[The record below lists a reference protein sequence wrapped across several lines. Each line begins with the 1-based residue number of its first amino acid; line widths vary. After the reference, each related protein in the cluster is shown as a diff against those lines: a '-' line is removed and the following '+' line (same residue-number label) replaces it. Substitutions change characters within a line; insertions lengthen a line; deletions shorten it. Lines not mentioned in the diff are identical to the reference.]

1 MNMESNFDDTMF
13 EVDEFDET
21 PTPSNLETD
30 PKPEKTDNQ
39 ETDSTPPSEGDQEDD
54 LTTEVLRLRGI
65 SNPDKI
71 KFEDESG
78 AVTERSWDSLTKEE
92 QINILADQREHQE
105 TNNELAEDEIDLINA
120 IRNSGMSVQDYM
132 QTITPQINQPQDTN
146 QFDAMSDEDLYA
158 FDILNKVGN
167 DNITDEELD
176 AALEAAKANETLFK
190 KTVDG
195 LRQQYNR
202 LQEEQKQNIANQQQA
217 AAQQRYQA
225 FANVVNNQIDNFNSF
240 AGQPIQLSNQ
250 DKDNLSEFML
260 ALDEDGSSA
269 LGKALQD
276 PKLLTKAAFWL
287 LNEQELIA
295 ELQKQQQDAYTRGYN
310 AGKGDILNKSKFV
323 FKPTKQTRR
332 GSYSS
337 PPPHSTQRCFTCHCY
352 WAWAF

>member
-21 PTPSNLETD
+21 PTPEKQEPD
-30 PKPEKTDNQ
+30 PKPEKEGNQ
-39 ETDSTPPSEGDQEDD
+39 ETDPPSEGDQEDD
-54 LTTEVLRLRGI
+54 LTTEVLKLRGI

-78 AVTERSWDSLTKEE
+78 AITERSWDSLTKEE
-92 QINILADQREHQE
+92 QINILADQREDQG
-105 TNNELAEDEIDLINA
+105 TNNDLAEDELELINS
-120 IRNSGMSVQDYM
+120 IRNSGMSVQDYI

-190 KTVDG
+190 KTVEG

-217 AAQQRYQA
+217 VAQQRYQA

-276 PKLLTKAAFWL
+276 PRLLTKAAFWL

-323 FKPTKQTRR
+323 FKPTKQAT
-332 GSYSS
+332 SKKDESIWDS
-337 PPPHSTQRCFTCHCY
+337 DD
-352 WAWAF
+352 WD

>member
-21 PTPSNLETD
+21 PTPNNQETD
-30 PKPEKTDNQ
+30 PKPEKTGNQ
-39 ETDSTPPSEGDQEDD
+39 ETDSTPSSEGDQEDD
-54 LTTEVLRLRGI
+54 LTTEVLKLRGI

-78 AVTERSWDSLTKEE
+78 AITERSWDSLTKEE

-190 KTVDG
+190 KTVEG

-217 AAQQRYQA
+217 VAQQRYQA

-276 PKLLTKAAFWL
+276 PRLLTKAAFWL

-323 FKPTKQTRR
+323 FKPTKQAT
-332 GSYSS
+332 SKKDESIWDS
-337 PPPHSTQRCFTCHCY
+337 DD
-352 WAWAF
+352 WD

>member
-54 LTTEVLRLRGI
+54 LTTEVLKLRGI

-276 PKLLTKAAFWL
+276 PRLLTKAAFWL

-323 FKPTKQTRR
+323 FKPTKQTT
-332 GSYSS
+332 SKKDESIWDS
-337 PPPHSTQRCFTCHCY
+337 DD
-352 WAWAF
+352 WD

>member
-13 EVDEFDET
+13 DVDEFDET
-21 PTPSNLETD
+21 PTPNNQETD
-30 PKPEKTDNQ
+30 PKPEKTGNQ

-54 LTTEVLRLRGI
+54 LTTEVLKLRGI

-105 TNNELAEDEIDLINA
+105 TNNELAEDEIDLINT

-132 QTITPQINQPQDTN
+132 QTITPQINQPQETN

-158 FDILNKVGN
+158 FDILNKVGD

-287 LNEQELIA
+287 LNEQDLIA

-323 FKPTKQTRR
+323 FKPTKPAT
-332 GSYSS
+332 SKKDESIWDS
-337 PPPHSTQRCFTCHCY
+337 DD
-352 WAWAF
+352 WD

>member
-21 PTPSNLETD
+21 PTPEKQEPD
-30 PKPEKTDNQ
+30 PKPEKEGNQ
-39 ETDSTPPSEGDQEDD
+39 ETTPPSEGDQEDD
-54 LTTEVLRLRGI
+54 LTTEVLKLRGI

-78 AVTERSWDSLTKEE
+78 AITERSWDSLTKEE

-105 TNNELAEDEIDLINA
+105 TTNELAEDEIDLINA

-146 QFDAMSDEDLYA
+146 QFDTMSDEDLYA

-225 FANVVNNQIDNFNSF
+225 FANVINNQIDNFNSF

-276 PKLLTKAAFWL
+276 PRLLTKAAFWL

-323 FKPTKQTRR
+323 FKPTKQTT
-332 GSYSS
+332 SKKDESIWDS
-337 PPPHSTQRCFTCHCY
+337 DD
-352 WAWAF
+352 WD

>member
-21 PTPSNLETD
+21 PTPEKQEPD
-30 PKPEKTDNQ
+30 PKPEKEGNQ
-39 ETDSTPPSEGDQEDD
+39 ETTPPSEGDQEDD
-54 LTTEVLRLRGI
+54 LTTEVLKLRGI

-78 AVTERSWDSLTKEE
+78 AITERSWDSLTKEE

-105 TNNELAEDEIDLINA
+105 TTNELAEDEIELINA

-146 QFDAMSDEDLYA
+146 QFDTMSDEDLYA

-225 FANVVNNQIDNFNSF
+225 FANVINNQIDNFNSF

-323 FKPTKQTRR
+323 FKPTKQTT
-332 GSYSS
+332 SKKDESIWDS
-337 PPPHSTQRCFTCHCY
+337 DD
-352 WAWAF
+352 WD

>member
-21 PTPSNLETD
+21 PTPEKPEPD
-30 PKPEKTDNQ
+30 PKPEKEEGSD
-39 ETDSTPPSEGDQEDD
+39 PSSGGDQEDD

-105 TNNELAEDEIDLINA
+105 TNNDLAEDEIELINS

-146 QFDAMSDEDLYA
+146 QFDSMSDEDLYA

-240 AGQPIQLSNQ
+240 AGQPIQLSNE

-295 ELQKQQQDAYTRGYN
+295 ELSKQQQDAYTRGYN

-323 FKPTKQTRR
+323 FKPSKQAT
-332 GSYSS
+332 SKKDESIWDS
-337 PPPHSTQRCFTCHCY
+337 DD
-352 WAWAF
+352 WN

>member
-1 MNMESNFDDTMF
+1 MESNFDDTMF

-21 PTPSNLETD
+21 PTSEKQEPD
-30 PKPEKTDNQ
+30 PKPEKEGNQ
-39 ETDSTPPSEGDQEDD
+39 ETPPPSEGDQEDD
-54 LTTEVLRLRGI
+54 LTTEVLKLRGI

-78 AVTERSWDSLTKEE
+78 AITERSWDSLTKEE
-92 QINILADQREHQE
+92 QINILADQREDQG
-105 TNNELAEDEIDLINA
+105 TNNDLAEDEIELINS
-120 IRNSGMSVQDYM
+120 IRNSGMSVQDYI

-167 DNITDEELD
+167 DNVTDEELD

-190 KTVDG
+190 KTVEG

-202 LQEEQKQNIANQQQA
+202 LQEEQKQNIANQQWA

-276 PKLLTKAAFWL
+276 PRLLTKAAFWL

-323 FKPTKQTRR
+323 FKPTKQAT
-332 GSYSS
+332 SKKDESIWDS
-337 PPPHSTQRCFTCHCY
+337 DD
-352 WAWAF
+352 WD

>member
-13 EVDEFDET
+13 EVDEFDE
-21 PTPSNLETD
+21 TPSNLETD

-287 LNEQELIA
+287 LNEQELIT

-323 FKPTKQTRR
+323 FKPIKQAA
-332 GSYSS
+332 SKKDESIWDS
-337 PPPHSTQRCFTCHCY
+337 DD
-352 WAWAF
+352 WD

>member
-21 PTPSNLETD
+21 PTPEKQEPD
-30 PKPEKTDNQ
+30 PKPEKEGNQ
-39 ETDSTPPSEGDQEDD
+39 ETNPPSKEDQEDD
-54 LTTEVLRLRGI
+54 LTTEVLKLRGI

-78 AVTERSWDSLTKEE
+78 AITERSWDSLTKEE
-92 QINILADQREHQE
+92 QINILADQREDQG
-105 TNNELAEDEIDLINA
+105 TNNDLAEDEIELINS
-120 IRNSGMSVQDYM
+120 IRNSGMSVQDYI

-190 KTVDG
+190 KTVEG

-217 AAQQRYQA
+217 VAQQRYQA

-276 PKLLTKAAFWL
+276 PRLLTKAAFWL

-323 FKPTKQTRR
+323 FKPTKQTT
-332 GSYSS
+332 SKKDESIWDS
-337 PPPHSTQRCFTCHCY
+337 DD
-352 WAWAF
+352 WD

>member
-21 PTPSNLETD
+21 PTPEKQEPD
-30 PKPEKTDNQ
+30 PKPEKEGNQ
-39 ETDSTPPSEGDQEDD
+39 ETTPPSEGDQEDD
-54 LTTEVLRLRGI
+54 LTTEVLKLRGI

-78 AVTERSWDSLTKEE
+78 AITERSWDSLTKEE

-105 TNNELAEDEIDLINA
+105 TTNELAEDEIDLINA
-120 IRNSGMSVQDYM
+120 IRNSGMSVQDYI

-176 AALEAAKANETLFK
+176 DALEAAKANETLFK
-190 KTVDG
+190 KTVEG

-225 FANVVNNQIDNFNSF
+225 FANVINNQIDNFNSF

-323 FKPTKQTRR
+323 FKPTKQAT
-332 GSYSS
+332 SKKDESIWDS
-337 PPPHSTQRCFTCHCY
+337 DD
-352 WAWAF
+352 WD

>member
-21 PTPSNLETD
+21 PTQEKQEPD
-30 PKPEKTDNQ
+30 PKPEKEGNQ
-39 ETDSTPPSEGDQEDD
+39 ETTPPSEEDQEDD
-54 LTTEVLRLRGI
+54 LTTEVLKLRGI

-78 AVTERSWDSLTKEE
+78 AITERSWDSLTKEE
-92 QINILADQREHQE
+92 QINILADSREHQE
-105 TNNELAEDEIDLINA
+105 TNNDLAEDEIDLINA

-132 QTITPQINQPQDTN
+132 QTITPQINQPQDIN

-202 LQEEQKQNIANQQQA
+202 LQEEQKQNITNQQQA

-276 PKLLTKAAFWL
+276 PRLLTKAAFWL

-310 AGKGDILNKSKFV
+310 AGKGDILNKSKFI
-323 FKPTKQTRR
+323 FKPTKQTT
-332 GSYSS
+332 SKKDESIWDS
-337 PPPHSTQRCFTCHCY
+337 DD
-352 WAWAF
+352 WD

>member
-1 MNMESNFDDTMF
+1 MNMESNFDDSMF
-13 EVDEFDET
+13 DVDEFDET
-21 PTPSNLETD
+21 PTQEKQEPD
-30 PKPEKTDNQ
+30 PKPEKTGNQ

-54 LTTEVLRLRGI
+54 LTTEVLKLRGI

-105 TNNELAEDEIDLINA
+105 TNNDLAKDEADLINA
-120 IRNSGMSVQDYM
+120 IRNSGMSVQEYM

-276 PKLLTKAAFWL
+276 PRLLTKAAFWL
-287 LNEQELIA
+287 LNEQDLIA
-295 ELQKQQQDAYTRGYN
+295 ELQKQQQDAYTRGYK

-323 FKPTKQTRR
+323 FKLTKQAT
-332 GSYSS
+332 SKKDESIWDS
-337 PPPHSTQRCFTCHCY
+337 DD
-352 WAWAF
+352 WD

>member
-1 MNMESNFDDTMF
+1 MESNFDDTMF

-30 PKPEKTDNQ
+30 PKPEKTGNQ
-39 ETDSTPPSEGDQEDD
+39 DTDSTPPSKGDQEDD
-54 LTTEVLRLRGI
+54 LTTEVLKLRGI

-78 AVTERSWDSLTKEE
+78 VVTERSWDSLTKEE

-105 TNNELAEDEIDLINA
+105 TNNDLAEDEIELINS

-146 QFDAMSDEDLYA
+146 QFDTMSDEDLYA

-190 KTVDG
+190 KTVEG

-260 ALDEDGSSA
+260 TLDEDGSSA

-310 AGKGDILNKSKFV
+310 AGKGDILNKSKFI
-323 FKPTKQTRR
+323 FKPTKQAT
-332 GSYSS
+332 SKKDESIWDS
-337 PPPHSTQRCFTCHCY
+337 DD
-352 WAWAF
+352 WN

>member
-13 EVDEFDET
+13 DVDEFEET
-21 PTPSNLETD
+21 PTQEPD
-30 PKPEKTDNQ
+30 PKPDKEDGP
-39 ETDSTPPSEGDQEDD
+39 DSTPPSEGDQEDD
-54 LTTEVLRLRGI
+54 LTTEVLKLRGI

-105 TNNELAEDEIDLINA
+105 TNNDLAEDEIDLINA

-146 QFDAMSDEDLYA
+146 QFDSMSDEDLYA

-225 FANVVNNQIDNFNSF
+225 FANVVNSQIDNFNSF

-260 ALDEDGSSA
+260 TLDEDGSSA

-276 PKLLTKAAFWL
+276 PRLLTKAAFWL

-323 FKPTKQTRR
+323 FKPSKQAM
-332 GSYSS
+332 SKKDESIWDS
-337 PPPHSTQRCFTCHCY
+337 DD
-352 WAWAF
+352 WN

>member
-21 PTPSNLETD
+21 PTQEKQEPD
-30 PKPEKTDNQ
+30 PKPEKTGNQ
-39 ETDSTPPSEGDQEDD
+39 ETTPPSEEDQEDD
-54 LTTEVLRLRGI
+54 LTTEVLKLRGI
-65 SNPDKI
+65 NNPDKI
-71 KFEDESG
+71 KFEDQSG
-78 AVTERSWDSLTKEE
+78 AITERSWDSLTKEE

-105 TNNELAEDEIDLINA
+105 TNNDLAEDEIDLINA

-276 PKLLTKAAFWL
+276 PCLLTKAAFWL

-323 FKPTKQTRR
+323 FKPAKQTT
-332 GSYSS
+332 SKKDESIWDS
-337 PPPHSTQRCFTCHCY
+337 DD
-352 WAWAF
+352 WD

>member
-1 MNMESNFDDTMF
+1 MSMESNFDDTMF

-21 PTPSNLETD
+21 PTPNNQETD
-30 PKPEKTDNQ
+30 PKPEKTGNQ

-54 LTTEVLRLRGI
+54 LTTEVLKLRGI

-105 TNNELAEDEIDLINA
+105 ANNELAEDEIDLINT

-132 QTITPQINQPQDTN
+132 QTITPQINQPQETN

-287 LNEQELIA
+287 LNEQDLIA

-323 FKPTKQTRR
+323 FKPTKPAT
-332 GSYSS
+332 SKKDESIWDS
-337 PPPHSTQRCFTCHCY
+337 DD
-352 WAWAF
+352 WD

>member
-21 PTPSNLETD
+21 PTPNNQETD
-30 PKPEKTDNQ
+30 PKPEKTGNQ

-54 LTTEVLRLRGI
+54 LTTEVLKLRGI

-105 TNNELAEDEIDLINA
+105 TNNELAEDEIDLINT

-132 QTITPQINQPQDTN
+132 QTITPQINQPQETN

-323 FKPTKQTRR
+323 FKPTKPAT
-332 GSYSS
+332 SKKDESIWDS
-337 PPPHSTQRCFTCHCY
+337 DD
-352 WAWAF
+352 WN

>member
-21 PTPSNLETD
+21 PTQEKQEPD
-30 PKPEKTDNQ
+30 PKPEKEGNQ
-39 ETDSTPPSEGDQEDD
+39 ETTPPSEEDQEDD
-54 LTTEVLRLRGI
+54 LTTEVLKLRGI

-78 AVTERSWDSLTKEE
+78 AITERSWDSLTKEE
-92 QINILADQREHQE
+92 QINILADSREHQE
-105 TNNELAEDEIDLINA
+105 TNNDLAEDEIDLINA

-276 PKLLTKAAFWL
+276 PRLLTKAAFWL

-323 FKPTKQTRR
+323 FKPAKQTT
-332 GSYSS
+332 SKKDESIWDS
-337 PPPHSTQRCFTCHCY
+337 DD
-352 WAWAF
+352 WD

>member
-21 PTPSNLETD
+21 PTQEKQELD
-30 PKPEKTDNQ
+30 PKPEKEGNQ
-39 ETDSTPPSEGDQEDD
+39 ETTPSSEGDQEDD
-54 LTTEVLRLRGI
+54 LTTEVLKLRGI

-78 AVTERSWDSLTKEE
+78 AITERSWDSLTKEE
-92 QINILADQREHQE
+92 QINILADSREHQE
-105 TNNELAEDEIDLINA
+105 TNNDLAEDEIDLINA

-132 QTITPQINQPQDTN
+132 QTITPQINQPQDIN

-276 PKLLTKAAFWL
+276 PRLLTKAAFWL

-323 FKPTKQTRR
+323 FKPTKQTT
-332 GSYSS
+332 SKKDESIWDS
-337 PPPHSTQRCFTCHCY
+337 DD
-352 WAWAF
+352 WD

>member
-1 MNMESNFDDTMF
+1 MNMESNFDDSMF
-13 EVDEFDET
+13 DVDEFDET
-21 PTPSNLETD
+21 PTQEKQEPD
-30 PKPEKTDNQ
+30 PKPEKTGNQ
-39 ETDSTPPSEGDQEDD
+39 ETDSTPPSEGNQEDD

-105 TNNELAEDEIDLINA
+105 TNNDLAEDEADLINT

-287 LNEQELIA
+287 LNEQDLIA

-323 FKPTKQTRR
+323 FKPTKQATSRKDE
-332 GSYSS
+332 SIWDSDD
-337 PPPHSTQRCFTCHCY
+337 
-352 WAWAF
+352 WD

>member
-1 MNMESNFDDTMF
+1 MESNFDDTMF

-21 PTPSNLETD
+21 PTQEKQEPD
-30 PKPEKTDNQ
+30 PKPEKEGNQ
-39 ETDSTPPSEGDQEDD
+39 DTTPPSEGDQEDD
-54 LTTEVLRLRGI
+54 LTTEVLKLRGI
-65 SNPDKI
+65 NNPDKI

-78 AVTERSWDSLTKEE
+78 AITERSWDSLTKEE

-105 TNNELAEDEIDLINA
+105 TNNDLAEDEIDLINA

-132 QTITPQINQPQDTN
+132 RTITPQINQPQDTN

-276 PKLLTKAAFWL
+276 PRLLTKAAFWL

-323 FKPTKQTRR
+323 FKPAKQTT
-332 GSYSS
+332 SKKDESIWDS
-337 PPPHSTQRCFTCHCY
+337 DD
-352 WAWAF
+352 WD

>member
-21 PTPSNLETD
+21 PTPSNQEPD
-30 PKPEKTDNQ
+30 PKPEKTGNQ

-54 LTTEVLRLRGI
+54 LTTEVLKLRGI

-105 TNNELAEDEIDLINA
+105 TNNDLAEDEIDLINA

-225 FANVVNNQIDNFNSF
+225 FANVVNNQIDNFESF

-250 DKDNLSEFML
+250 EKDNLSEFML

-276 PKLLTKAAFWL
+276 PRLLTKAAFWL

-323 FKPTKQTRR
+323 FKPTKPTT
-332 GSYSS
+332 SKKDESIWDS
-337 PPPHSTQRCFTCHCY
+337 DD
-352 WAWAF
+352 WD

>member
-1 MNMESNFDDTMF
+1 MNMESNFDDSMF
-13 EVDEFDET
+13 DVDEFDET
-21 PTPSNLETD
+21 PTQEKQEPD
-30 PKPEKTDNQ
+30 PKPEKTGNQ

-105 TNNELAEDEIDLINA
+105 TNNDLAEDEADLINA

-225 FANVVNNQIDNFNSF
+225 FANVINNQIDNFNSF

-287 LNEQELIA
+287 LNEQDLIA

-323 FKPTKQTRR
+323 FKPTKQAT
-332 GSYSS
+332 SKKDESIWDS
-337 PPPHSTQRCFTCHCY
+337 DD
-352 WAWAF
+352 WD

>member
-1 MNMESNFDDTMF
+1 MESNFDDTMF
-13 EVDEFDET
+13 EVDEFDEN
-21 PTPSNLETD
+21 PTPENLETD
-30 PKPEKTDNQ
+30 PKPEKTGNQ
-39 ETDSTPPSEGDQEDD
+39 DTDSTPPSKGDQEDD
-54 LTTEVLRLRGI
+54 LTTEVLKLRGI

-105 TNNELAEDEIDLINA
+105 TNNDLAEDEIELINS

-158 FDILNKVGN
+158 FDILSKVGN

-190 KTVDG
+190 KTVEG

-240 AGQPIQLSNQ
+240 AGQPIQLSNE

-295 ELQKQQQDAYTRGYN
+295 ELSKQQQDAYTRGYN

-323 FKPTKQTRR
+323 FKPSKQAT
-332 GSYSS
+332 SKKDESIWDS
-337 PPPHSTQRCFTCHCY
+337 DD
-352 WAWAF
+352 WN

>member
-13 EVDEFDET
+13 EVDEFDEK
-21 PTPSNLETD
+21 PTPDNLETD
-30 PKPEKTDNQ
+30 PKPEKTGNQ
-39 ETDSTPPSEGDQEDD
+39 ETDSTPPSEEDQEDD
-54 LTTEVLRLRGI
+54 LTTEVLKLRGI
-65 SNPDKI
+65 NNPDKI

-105 TNNELAEDEIDLINA
+105 TNNDLAEDEVELINT

-176 AALEAAKANETLFK
+176 AAIEAAKANETLFK

-202 LQEEQKQNIANQQQA
+202 LQEEQKQNIANQQQV

-287 LNEQELIA
+287 LNEQDLIA

-323 FKPTKQTRR
+323 FKPTKQVM
-332 GSYSS
+332 SKKDESIWDS
-337 PPPHSTQRCFTCHCY
+337 DD
-352 WAWAF
+352 WD

>member
-1 MNMESNFDDTMF
+1 MESNFDDTMF

-21 PTPSNLETD
+21 PTQEKQELD
-30 PKPEKTDNQ
+30 PKPEKEGNQ
-39 ETDSTPPSEGDQEDD
+39 ETTPPSEGDQEDD
-54 LTTEVLRLRGI
+54 LTTEVLKLRGI
-65 SNPDKI
+65 SNPNKI

-78 AVTERSWDSLTKEE
+78 AITERSWDSLTKEE

-105 TNNELAEDEIDLINA
+105 TNNDLAEDEIDLINA

-225 FANVVNNQIDNFNSF
+225 FANVINNQIDNFNSF
-240 AGQPIQLSNQ
+240 AGQSIQLSNQ

-276 PKLLTKAAFWL
+276 PRLLTKAAFWL

-323 FKPTKQTRR
+323 FKPAKQTT
-332 GSYSS
+332 SKKDESIWDS
-337 PPPHSTQRCFTCHCY
+337 DD
-352 WAWAF
+352 WD

>member
-21 PTPSNLETD
+21 PTQEKQEPD
-30 PKPEKTDNQ
+30 PKPEKEGNQ
-39 ETDSTPPSEGDQEDD
+39 ETTPPSEGDQEDD
-54 LTTEVLRLRGI
+54 LTTEVLKLRGI
-65 SNPDKI
+65 NNPDKI

-78 AVTERSWDSLTKEE
+78 AITERSWDSLTKEE

-105 TNNELAEDEIDLINA
+105 TNNDLAEDEIDLINA

-225 FANVVNNQIDNFNSF
+225 FANVINNQIDNFNSF

-276 PKLLTKAAFWL
+276 PRLLTKAAFWL

-323 FKPTKQTRR
+323 FKPAKQTT
-332 GSYSS
+332 SKKDESIWDS
-337 PPPHSTQRCFTCHCY
+337 DD
-352 WAWAF
+352 WD

>member
-21 PTPSNLETD
+21 PTPSNQEPD
-30 PKPEKTDNQ
+30 PKPEKTGNQ

-54 LTTEVLRLRGI
+54 LTTEVLKLRGI

-105 TNNELAEDEIDLINA
+105 TNNELAEDEIDLINT

-132 QTITPQINQPQDTN
+132 QIITPQINQPQDTN

-323 FKPTKQTRR
+323 FKPTKPTT
-332 GSYSS
+332 SKKDESIWDS
-337 PPPHSTQRCFTCHCY
+337 DD
-352 WAWAF
+352 WD

>member
-1 MNMESNFDDTMF
+1 MNMESNFDDSMF
-13 EVDEFDET
+13 DVDEFDET
-21 PTPSNLETD
+21 PTQEKQEPD
-30 PKPEKTDNQ
+30 PKPEKTGNQ

-105 TNNELAEDEIDLINA
+105 TNNDLAEDEVDLINA

-276 PKLLTKAAFWL
+276 PRLLTKAAFWL
-287 LNEQELIA
+287 LNEQDLIA

-323 FKPTKQTRR
+323 FKPTKQAT
-332 GSYSS
+332 SKKDESIWDS
-337 PPPHSTQRCFTCHCY
+337 DD
-352 WAWAF
+352 WD

>member
-21 PTPSNLETD
+21 PTQEKQEPD
-30 PKPEKTDNQ
+30 PKPEKEGNQ
-39 ETDSTPPSEGDQEDD
+39 ETTPPSEGDQEDD
-54 LTTEVLRLRGI
+54 LTTEVLKLRGI
-65 SNPDKI
+65 SNPNKI

-78 AVTERSWDSLTKEE
+78 AITERSWDSLTKEE

-105 TNNELAEDEIDLINA
+105 TNNDLAEDEIDLINA

-225 FANVVNNQIDNFNSF
+225 FANVINNQIDNFNSF

-276 PKLLTKAAFWL
+276 PRLLTKAAF
-287 LNEQELIA
+287 
-295 ELQKQQQDAYTRGYN
+295 GYLMN
-310 AGKGDILNKSKFV
+310 RN
-323 FKPTKQTRR
+323 
-332 GSYSS
+332 
-337 PPPHSTQRCFTCHCY
+337 
-352 WAWAF
+352 

>member
-54 LTTEVLRLRGI
+54 LTTEVLKLRGI
-65 SNPDKI
+65 NNPDKI

-78 AVTERSWDSLTKEE
+78 AITERSWDSLTKEE

-105 TNNELAEDEIDLINA
+105 TTNELAEDEIDLINA

-225 FANVVNNQIDNFNSF
+225 FANVINNQIDNFNSF

-276 PKLLTKAAFWL
+276 PRLLTKAAFWL

-323 FKPTKQTRR
+323 FKPTKQTT
-332 GSYSS
+332 SKKDESIWDS
-337 PPPHSTQRCFTCHCY
+337 DD
-352 WAWAF
+352 WD

>member
-323 FKPTKQTRR
+323 FKPAKQTT
-332 GSYSS
+332 SKKDESIWDS
-337 PPPHSTQRCFTCHCY
+337 DD
-352 WAWAF
+352 WD

>member
-1 MNMESNFDDTMF
+1 MNMESNFDDSMF
-13 EVDEFDET
+13 DVDEFDET
-21 PTPSNLETD
+21 PTQEKQEPD
-30 PKPEKTDNQ
+30 PKPEKTGNQ

-92 QINILADQREHQE
+92 QINILADQRAHQE
-105 TNNELAEDEIDLINA
+105 TNNDLAEDEADLINA

-287 LNEQELIA
+287 LNEQDLIA

-323 FKPTKQTRR
+323 FKPTKQATSKKDESIWDSDDW
-332 GSYSS
+332 G
-337 PPPHSTQRCFTCHCY
+337 
-352 WAWAF
+352 

>member
-13 EVDEFDET
+13 DVDEFEET
-21 PTPSNLETD
+21 PTQEKQEPD
-30 PKPEKTDNQ
+30 PKPDKEDGP
-39 ETDSTPPSEGDQEDD
+39 DSTPPSEGDQEDD
-54 LTTEVLRLRGI
+54 LTTEVLKLRGI

-105 TNNELAEDEIDLINA
+105 TNNDLAEDEIDLINA

-146 QFDAMSDEDLYA
+146 QFDSMSDEDLYA

-225 FANVVNNQIDNFNSF
+225 FANVVNSQIDNFNSF

-260 ALDEDGSSA
+260 TLDEDGSSA
-269 LGKALQD
+269 LSKALQD
-276 PKLLTKAAFWL
+276 PRLLTKAAFWL

-323 FKPTKQTRR
+323 FKPSKQAT
-332 GSYSS
+332 SKKDESIWDS
-337 PPPHSTQRCFTCHCY
+337 DD
-352 WAWAF
+352 WN

>member
-1 MNMESNFDDTMF
+1 MNMKSNFDDSMF
-13 EVDEFDET
+13 DVDEFDET
-21 PTPSNLETD
+21 PTQEKQEPD
-30 PKPEKTDNQ
+30 PKPEKTGNQ

-105 TNNELAEDEIDLINA
+105 TNNDLAEDEADLINA

-287 LNEQELIA
+287 LNEQDLIA

-323 FKPTKQTRR
+323 FKPTKQAT
-332 GSYSS
+332 SKKDESIWDS
-337 PPPHSTQRCFTCHCY
+337 DD
-352 WAWAF
+352 WD

>member
-21 PTPSNLETD
+21 PTPNNQETD
-30 PKPEKTDNQ
+30 PKPEKTGNQ
-39 ETDSTPPSEGDQEDD
+39 ETDSTPSSEGDQEDD
-54 LTTEVLRLRGI
+54 LTTEVLKLKGI

-78 AVTERSWDSLTKEE
+78 AITERSWDSLTKEE

-217 AAQQRYQA
+217 AAQYRYQA

-276 PKLLTKAAFWL
+276 PRLLTKAAFWL

-323 FKPTKQTRR
+323 FKPTKQAT
-332 GSYSS
+332 SKKDESIWDS
-337 PPPHSTQRCFTCHCY
+337 DD
-352 WAWAF
+352 WD

>member
-21 PTPSNLETD
+21 PTQEKQEPD
-30 PKPEKTDNQ
+30 PKPEKEGNQ
-39 ETDSTPPSEGDQEDD
+39 ETTPPSEGDQEDD
-54 LTTEVLRLRGI
+54 LTTEVLKLRGI
-65 SNPDKI
+65 SNPNKI

-78 AVTERSWDSLTKEE
+78 AITERSWDSLTKEE

-105 TNNELAEDEIDLINA
+105 TNNDLAEDEIDLINA

-323 FKPTKQTRR
+323 FKPTKQTT
-332 GSYSS
+332 SKKDESIWDS
-337 PPPHSTQRCFTCHCY
+337 DD
-352 WAWAF
+352 WD

>member
-1 MNMESNFDDTMF
+1 MESNFDDTMF

-21 PTPSNLETD
+21 PTPEKQEPD
-30 PKPEKTDNQ
+30 PKPEKEGNQ
-39 ETDSTPPSEGDQEDD
+39 ETPPPSEGDQEDD
-54 LTTEVLRLRGI
+54 LTTEVLKLRGI

-78 AVTERSWDSLTKEE
+78 AITERSWDSLTKEE
-92 QINILADQREHQE
+92 QINILADQREDQG
-105 TNNELAEDEIDLINA
+105 TNNDLAEDEIELINA
-120 IRNSGMSVQDYM
+120 IRNSGMSVQDYI

-190 KTVDG
+190 KTVEG

-323 FKPTKQTRR
+323 FKPTKQAT
-332 GSYSS
+332 SKKDESIWDS
-337 PPPHSTQRCFTCHCY
+337 DD
-352 WAWAF
+352 WD